1 MNLKE
6 IREEINSALDY
17 NPDLKQYT
25 DNIARVVNRHYL
37 QISSQYQ
44 WLFMQKHAR
53 LMFRANIEGST
64 TNVFV
69 SDGSLK
75 LSLPTS
81 TGAGVVNLPIDIE
94 GQSFVYNNNDYL
106 ITRRIDARTIILNRP
121 IASANITDWKIEY
134 TKYPMPRDCVEVLG
148 IMDRG
153 IKHNDDIAYINT
165 STGATLETTTTTTTA
180 PNRGRFVFLDSRKEE
195 YLYLDKSDT
204 GDPFV
209 SIEEMHENVQSPDY
223 PPMLTIGPSPTARS
237 VPNNITVEYCYTFLY
252 AGRESPPSTVA
263 SISTG
268 DSVAPFAIRVDNLPV
283 INNYRGSSTYSGRM
297 KKIYRRV
304 LYSDELIKTG
314 MSGSVESGSNAWR
327 HVATLDSDSRTFD
340 DDFDEISTNTVEVA
354 GTFIDSVDTSGML
367 FDFDRLN
374 ESGPR
379 QYLRFWYTPKSD
391 YMVELRYHTRP
402 YRLVKD
408 SDSPNWP
415 VQYHHYL
422 VYAALR
428 DICMQH
434 GMTGHS
440 QLYESRAAVLLAAM
454 KGKYLTRT
462 DRLHIRRGFDRAMA
476 DRERFGIPSKS

>member
-1 MNLKE
+1 
-6 IREEINSALDY
+6 
-17 NPDLKQYT
+17 
-25 DNIARVVNRHYL
+25 
-37 QISSQYQ
+37 
-44 WLFMQKHAR
+44 
-53 LMFRANIEGST
+53 
-64 TNVFV
+64 
-69 SDGSLK
+69 
-75 LSLPTS
+75 
-81 TGAGVVNLPIDIE
+81 
-94 GQSFVYNNNDYL
+94 
-106 ITRRIDARTIILNRP
+106 
-121 IASANITDWKIEY
+121 
-134 TKYPMPRDCVEVLG
+134 
-148 IMDRG
+148 
-153 IKHNDDIAYINT
+153 
-165 STGATLETTTTTTTA
+165 
-180 PNRGRFVFLDSRKEE
+180 
-195 YLYLDKSDT
+195 
-204 GDPFV
+204 
-209 SIEEMHENVQSPDY
+209 
-223 PPMLTIGPSPTARS
+223 
-237 VPNNITVEYCYTFLY
+237 
-252 AGRESPPSTVA
+252 
-263 SISTG
+263 
-268 DSVAPFAIRVDNLPV
+268 
-283 INNYRGSSTYSGRM
+283 
-297 KKIYRRV
+297 
-304 LYSDELIKTG
+304 